1 MKEEHWRII
10 IADMECPFRQPL
22 DKFLSN
28 EICFCSKKKDPKERL
43 VEILNKQVTED
54 LLPYVKNATAQE

>member
-22 DKFLSN
+22 
-28 EICFCSKKKDPKERL
+28 
-43 VEILNKQVTED
+43 
-54 LLPYVKNATAQE
+54 VKNATAQE

>member
-10 IADMECPFRQPL
+10 IADTECPFRQPL

-28 EICFCSKKKDPKERL
+28 EICFCSKKKDP
-43 VEILNKQVTED
+43 ED
-54 LLPYVKNATAQE
+54 NPYCSLSNCLIREV